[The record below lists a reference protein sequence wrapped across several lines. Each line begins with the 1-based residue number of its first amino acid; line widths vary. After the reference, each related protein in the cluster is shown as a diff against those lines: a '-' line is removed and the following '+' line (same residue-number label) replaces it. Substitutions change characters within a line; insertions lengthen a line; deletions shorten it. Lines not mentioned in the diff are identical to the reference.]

1 MTTTV
6 PKSDGKA
13 RSTRSFCHGLLDNCF
28 VKLVYVLL
36 IFMLCG
42 CGKGNS
48 SFDGTSREIEIA
60 RKQHAETLAA
70 QTANKKSLG
79 HERVPVTFDAT
90 MEAGDQLQSG
100 GETARALWT
109 YLQALDLEP
118 DAIEPRTRI
127 GLLHLKDDPDRA
139 AAVFSEVLERVPDSG
154 AAHFGLGLAFV
165 ARGDHDEAFR
175 ELLRADELLPDTA
188 MILAARGS
196 LDEQMGKRE
205 SALILLR
212 QAYDLNPTDR
222 DILNNLG
229 VTLLLDDQIA
239 ESTRLLERATLLY
252 PDDTVLQNNLGLA
265 YGLADDY
272 ERAFR
277 AFSKSGDERSA
288 RNNLG
293 YVYFLNGRLD
303 EALAAYETALLAEG
317 SDPMIVLRNIEA
329 TLAVQSKSGPA
340 SVAD

>member
-1 MTTTV
+1 MTV
-6 PKSDGKA
+6 PMSTGKA
-13 RSTRSFCHGLLDNCF
+13 RSTRAVCRGSFENRF

-36 IFMLCG
+36 IFMLGG

-48 SFDGTSREIEIA
+48 SFDETSREIEFA
-60 RKQHAETLAA
+60 RRRHAETLAA
-70 QTANKKSLG
+70 QTANKMSLRR
-79 HERVPVTFDAT
+79 ERGPVTFDAT
-90 MEAGDQLQSG
+90 LEAGDQLQSS
-100 GETARALWT
+100 GETARALWS
-109 YLQALDLEP
+109 YLKALDLEP

-139 AAVFSEVLERVPDSG
+139 AAVFSEVLERTPDSA

-165 ARGDHDEAFR
+165 ARGDQDEAFR
-175 ELLRADELLPDTA
+175 ELLRADELLPNTA

-212 QAYDLNPTDR
+212 QAHDLNPTDR

-229 VTLLLDDQIA
+229 VTLLLDDQID
-239 ESTRLLERATLLY
+239 ESTRLLERAALLY
-252 PDDTVLQNNLGLA
+252 PDDTMLQNNLGLA
-265 YGLADDY
+265 YGLNENY
-272 ERAFR
+272 ERSFR
-277 AFSKSGDERSA
+277 AFSKVGDERSA

-303 EALAAYETALLAEG
+303 EALAEYETALLAEG

-329 TLAVQSKSGPA
+329 ALAVQSKSGPA